1 MKILLNYIFDDFG
14 ITICPKLSSF
24 LTVILLMPCAVRFQL
39 PSELR
44 LVSVSL
50 IFFSQQH
57 GYALIHE
64 ELRIF
69 CWLEKMNRSC
79 NDQLITGLLVL
90 SFSIFAR

>member
-1 MKILLNYIFDDFG
+1 
-14 ITICPKLSSF
+14 
-24 LTVILLMPCAVRFQL
+24 
-39 PSELR
+39 
-44 LVSVSL
+44 L